1 MSIEAGQRIDGANAY
16 HGAEPLRPLLLEE
29 SQREGSRVHEEA
41 RHRGRDDIF
50 PKKLAKLVEYI
61 H

>member
-1 MSIEAGQRIDGANAY
+1 MSIEAGQGIDAANAY

-29 SQREGSRVHEEA
+29 SQRERSRVHEEA
-41 RHRGRDDIF
+41 RLRGRDDIF
-50 PKKLAKLVEYI
+50 PRKLAKLVEYI